1 MSLHLSP
8 RKKSILNEMGIDLPF
23 KNMAPPAENL
33 ARAFGAHNLS
43 NSFTRQSAPAD
54 KSFAKSTPHAP
65 DAPDAPTSKAKLG
78 ERGAPYQEKTALEA
92 ASSSLSLGSKIEN
105 MNWPELEAHLQT
117 CRACDLGPS
126 APMRFIEAF
135 DVQNTN
141 TDQRSNIDWLI
152 VSDAPKRALDGSI
165 AAFSED
171 CMPLFNAI
179 LKHLVAV
186 NLSSERSTTP
196 AIHYLITHTVKC
208 LSPSLQAPKAL
219 ATQTC
224 LIHLQQQ
231 IKLLQPKLI
240 LVMGQA
246 AAHALLT
253 DSPLKNEPLG
263 RLRSKLHQFANTPMI
278 ITYAPEQMMRSGEI
292 KSNAWTDLCWAHSL
306 IH

>member
-1 MSLHLSP
+1 MSLHLSH

-23 KNMAPPAENL
+23 KNVAPPAVNL
-33 ARAFGAHNLS
+33 APAFGAHNLG
-43 NSFTRQSAPAD
+43 NSFTRLSELAD

-65 DAPDAPTSKAKLG
+65 DTSASKAKLSQPS
-78 ERGAPYQEKTALEA
+78 APFQEKSALEL
-92 ASSSLSLGSKIEN
+92 ASSSLTLGSKIEN

-117 CRACDLGPS
+117 CRACDLGHK

-141 TDQRSNIDWLI
+141 TKQRSNLDWLI
-152 VSDAPKRALDGSI
+152 VSDAPKRALDGSVV
-165 AAFSED
+165 AFSED
-171 CMPLFNAI
+171 CLPLFNAL

-186 NLSSERSTTP
+186 NISNERSATP
-196 AIHYLITHTVKC
+196 AFHYLITHTVKC
-208 LSPSLQAPKAL
+208 LSPSLQAPKEQ

-224 LIHLQQQ
+224 LIHLKQQ
-231 IKLLQPKLI
+231 IKLLQPQLI

-263 RLRSKLHQFANTPMI
+263 RLRSKLLQFANTPMI

-306 IH
+306 ID

>member
-1 MSLHLSP
+1 MSLHLSH

-23 KNMAPPAENL
+23 KNVAPPAVNL
-33 ARAFGAHNLS
+33 APAFGAHNLG
-43 NSFTRQSAPAD
+43 NSLTRLSALAD

-65 DAPDAPTSKAKLG
+65 DTSASKAKLSQPS
-78 ERGAPYQEKTALEA
+78 APFQEESALEL
-92 ASSSLSLGSKIEN
+92 ASPSLTLGSKIEN

-117 CRACDLGPS
+117 CRACDLGHK

-141 TDQRSNIDWLI
+141 TKQRSNLDWLI
-152 VSDAPKRALDGSI
+152 VSDAPKRALDGSVV
-165 AAFSED
+165 AFSED
-171 CMPLFNAI
+171 CLPLFNAL

-186 NLSSERSTTP
+186 NISNERSATP
-196 AIHYLITHTVKC
+196 AFHYLITHTVKC
-208 LSPSLQAPKAL
+208 LSPSLQAPKEQ

-224 LIHLQQQ
+224 LIHLKQQ
-231 IKLLQPKLI
+231 IKLLQPQLI

-263 RLRSKLHQFANTPMI
+263 RLRSKLLQFANTPMI